1 MLRSAGNS
9 LRSDTSVLKA
19 CQPSQCAALMCR
31 RCGEVYDVDGR
42 LHAEPLLRAAREAGF
57 SPDGAELIIS
67 GLCERCARR
76 EPA

>member
-1 MLRSAGNS
+1 MLRSAGTRRARNICF
-9 LRSDTSVLKA
+9 LKA

-31 RCGEVYDVDGR
+31 RCAEVYDVDGR

-57 SPDGAELIIS
+57 NPDGAELIIS

-76 EPA
+76 EPS